1 MTQQEE
7 RNNRKEIVGVV
18 ISNKM
23 DKTVTVKVS
32 YKMRHPKY
40 QKVIE
45 RTNKYYAHDES
56 NSLAVGQ
63 KVRMMETR
71 PMSKLKRWR
80 VIEAL

>member
-1 MTQQEE
+1 MTGQE

-23 DKTVTVKVS
+23 DKTVTVEVS

-40 QKVIE
+40 QKVVE

-71 PMSKLKRWR
+71 PISKLKRWR
-80 VIEAL
+80 VVEAL

>member
-1 MTQQEE
+1 MTQHEE

>member
-80 VIEAL
+80 VIEAI